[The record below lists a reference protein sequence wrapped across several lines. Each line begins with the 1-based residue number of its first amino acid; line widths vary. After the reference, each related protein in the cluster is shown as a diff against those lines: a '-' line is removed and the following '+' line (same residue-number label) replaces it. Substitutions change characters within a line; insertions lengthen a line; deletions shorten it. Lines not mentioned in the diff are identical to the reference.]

1 MKVGL
6 FLCILLAFLFSATA
20 QTTVPPFIRLF
31 IGTYTNTG
39 KSEGLY
45 SYAFNPK
52 TGDAALLSKTVTESP
67 SYLTISQNQ
76 QFLYAVNQLGDKKG
90 GVSAFALDAG
100 SGILTFLNRMRFGS
114 NGPCYISTDHI
125 GRFVFTANYNDG
137 YLKVLPIQ
145 KDGSLGANSQLIL
158 HYGKSIYP
166 GRQDSPHVHSTV
178 LSPDDNYLLV
188 QDLGTD
194 FVKVYPVDLTKVSP
208 LGPAVDSCKLQA
220 GSGPRHLVFHPTKKH
235 WFYVIQEISGMI
247 TVLSLKKG
255 KLHIMQTVKIAAAD
269 FKGEIRSAD
278 IHISPDGKF
287 LYASNRGDANDI
299 VICSIGADGQL
310 TYEGRQAT
318 LGKGPRN
325 FTIDPTGVFLLVA
338 NQQTNEVV
346 IFKRDKKSGLLSD
359 SGKRISVGA
368 PVCLQ
373 MITVK

>member
-39 KSEGLY
+39 KSEGIY
-45 SYAFNPK
+45 SYAFNAN
-52 TGDAALLSKTVTESP
+52 TGDATLLSKTVTESP
-67 SYLTISQNQ
+67 SYLTISLNQ

-90 GVSAFALDAG
+90 GVSAFALEAG
-100 SGILTFLNRMRFGS
+100 SGTLTFLNRMRFGS

-145 KDGSLGANSQLIL
+145 KDGSLGAKSQLIQ

-220 GSGPRHLVFHPTKKH
+220 GSGPRHFVFHPTKKNRL
-235 WFYVIQEISGMI
+235 YVIREISGII
-247 TVLSLKKG
+247 TVLPLKKG
-255 KLHIMQTVKIAAAD
+255 KLHIMQTVIIAAAD
-269 FKGEIRSAD
+269 FKGEIPFS
-278 IHISPDGKF
+278 
-287 LYASNRGDANDI
+287 
-299 VICSIGADGQL
+299 
-310 TYEGRQAT
+310 
-318 LGKGPRN
+318 
-325 FTIDPTGVFLLVA
+325 
-338 NQQTNEVV
+338 
-346 IFKRDKKSGLLSD
+346 
-359 SGKRISVGA
+359 
-368 PVCLQ
+368 
-373 MITVK
+373 